1 MCRKMKLKQ
10 EALLAW
16 LIGKLGKR
24 LAKQIISLILLAYG
38 VTRKDIMEGLGVS
51 ANTLVKYN
59 NVLESDTIAAI
70 LEPRLYKPTSQL
82 DEYATVIEEAIE
94 ERKPQSRREIQD
106 IIKEKTG
113 LDRSLNRI
121 GSWLKKRG

>member
-1 MCRKMKLKQ
+1 MKEKQ
-10 EALLAW
+10 KAIIVW

-24 LAKQIISLILLAYG
+24 MAKQITCMILLAFG
-38 VTRKDIMEGLGVS
+38 VARKDIMEGLDIS
-51 ANTLVKYN
+51 PNTLVKYDKALAN
-59 NVLESDTIAAI
+59 GDIASVLEP
-70 LEPRLYKPTSQL
+70 ELYKPTSEL
-82 DEYATVIEEAIE
+82 DRYADAIEEAIE